1 MTPMQCNA
9 MMIFIKAV
17 VKSRSCWV
25 DFTDEAFRFLP
36 IHLEQRQKW
45 QSAGSIRCMV
55 YWENIILDGCSYKWG
70 QVWMGWV
77 SEWGLYWSSDF
88 YFCLLFWYKSY
99 VLSRQAPIFIN
110 NHIFKFYQIYYT
122 KYNFSLN
129 TSNPTLWWLNNL
141 PLGWKIRS
149 PAGLDGSIRSHI
161 SRPIKGFGTKSKY

>member
-1 MTPMQCNA
+1 MTP

-45 QSAGSIRCMV
+45 QSAGSIWCMV

-70 QVWMGWV
+70 QVWMGWI
-77 SEWGLYWSSDF
+77 SEQGLYWSSDF
-88 YFCLLFWYKSY
+88 YFCLLFWYKTY
-99 VLSRQAPIFIN
+99 VLSRQAAIFIN

-122 KYNFSLN
+122 KYNFSLK

-149 PAGLDGSIRSHI
+149 PAGPDGSIRSHI
-161 SRPIKGFGTKSKY
+161 SRPGKGFGTKSKY